1 MANLAK
7 SVPVVPHFE
16 IGSQG
21 LRIIQGR
28 TLVGDLRRLR
38 MRQLGLVARNKGRT
52 RVPWG
57 IQLRGLLLLLPLLL
71 RCNHCVY
78 RVPIK
83 HRRPSRQ
90 PPADAEQLGR
100 ATWTVLHNRG
110 ILP

>member
-7 SVPVVPHFE
+7 SVPVMPHFE

-38 MRQLGLVARNKGRT
+38 MRQLGLVARNKSRT

-57 IQLRGLLLLLPLLL
+57 IQLRGSLLLPLLL
-71 RCNHCVY
+71 QMQQLRL
-78 RVPIK
+78 P
-83 HRRPSRQ
+83 RPNQTSAALQ
-90 PPADAEQLGR
+90 
-100 ATWTVLHNRG
+100 AT
-110 ILP
+110 PC